1 MRKIKLPS
9 LSLRKKMIMV
19 FCMPTILLFLVN
31 MMLYIGTSSM
41 LNSLNAVYES
51 NTTLN
56 ELSEGLDKVQSATTG
71 YLDTKTSDS
80 LEQYYTYQQ
89 DYINSMQKLSDNND
103 QNENRV
109 MERNI
114 KRMSLNYIDLTSL
127 AVESKRG
134 GNVEKYKSI
143 YEEATRL
150 YGYISNNI
158 TSLNN
163 MQFIN
168 NSKSY
173 GSMMGALQ
181 TLEELNIMTLI
192 VISVAN
198 VAFVVL
204 IASTITE
211 PLVKLASTA
220 NTVANGDFEVNLLPV
235 KSNDEVGVVA
245 KAFNKMVVSI
255 KEYIQKLTES
265 MEVER
270 KLKENELI
278 MENHIKDAEL
288 KYLQSQINPHF
299 LFNTLNAG
307 AQLAMMEGADRTSNY
322 MQRVADF
329 FRYNIKKNKDV
340 VTLKEEIELVD
351 IYIYIINVRFAGEIQ
366 FIKEIDESLL
376 NITMPRMILQ
386 PIVENCINY
395 GIRNIDWAKK
405 ITLSVYGLESFI
417 CVSIKDN
424 GIGMEQE
431 KIQQVLQGSY
441 QSDPS
446 KSDSNGV
453 GLNNCIERL
462 NIYFERDDVLDIIS
476 EGENMGTEI
485 ILYLPQNTFEEI
497 AK

>member
-1 MRKIKLPS
+1 MSRIRLVS

-31 MMLYIGTSSM
+31 MMLYFGTSSM
-41 LNSLNAVYES
+41 LDSLNAVYAS

-56 ELSEGLDKVQSATTG
+56 ELSDGLERVQNATTG

-89 DYINSMQKLSDNND
+89 DYANLIQSLADNND
-103 QNENRV
+103 ESETRV

-114 KRMSLNYIDLTSL
+114 KRMSLNYLELTNQ

-134 GNVEKYKSI
+134 GNVLKYKSI
-143 YEEATRL
+143 YEEVTRL
-150 YGYISNNI
+150 HGYISNNI
-158 TSLNN
+158 TALNN

-181 TLEELNIMTLI
+181 TLEELNIMTLV
-192 VISVAN
+192 VISIAN
-198 VAFVVL
+198 LAFVVL

-211 PLVKLASTA
+211 PLIKLAATA
-220 NTVANGDFEVNLLPV
+220 NNVSQGDFEVDLLQV
-235 KSNDEVGVVA
+235 RSNDEVGVVTR
-245 KAFNKMVVSI
+245 AFNKMVVSI
-255 KEYIQKLTES
+255 RAYIDKLTES

-278 MENHIKDAEL
+278 MENHVKDAEL
-288 KYLQSQINPHF
+288 KYLQAQINPHF

-366 FIKEIDESLL
+366 FDKDIDEKLL
-376 NITMPRMILQ
+376 GVSMPRMILQ

-405 ITLSVYGLESFI
+405 IKLSVYGLENYI

-431 KIQQVLQGSY
+431 KIEQVLEGRY

-462 NIYFERDDVLDIIS
+462 NIFYERDDVLDIIS

-485 ILYLPQNTFEEI
+485 ILYLPEE
-497 AK
+497 

>member
-1 MRKIKLPS
+1 MSRIRLVS

-31 MMLYIGTSSM
+31 MMLYFGTSSM
-41 LNSLNAVYES
+41 LDSLNAVYAS

-56 ELSEGLDKVQSATTG
+56 ELSDGLERVQNATTG

-89 DYINSMQKLSDNND
+89 DYANLIHSLADNND
-103 QNENRV
+103 ESETRV

-114 KRMSLNYIDLTSL
+114 KRMSLNYLELTNQ

-134 GNVEKYKSI
+134 GNVLKYKSI
-143 YEEATRL
+143 YEEVTRL
-150 YGYISNNI
+150 HGYISNNI
-158 TSLNN
+158 TALNN

-181 TLEELNIMTLI
+181 TLEELNIMTLV
-192 VISVAN
+192 VISIAN
-198 VAFVVL
+198 LAFVVL

-211 PLVKLASTA
+211 PLIKLAATA
-220 NTVANGDFEVNLLPV
+220 NNVSQGDFEVDLLQV
-235 KSNDEVGVVA
+235 RSNDEVGVVTR
-245 KAFNKMVVSI
+245 AFNKMVVSI
-255 KEYIQKLTES
+255 RAYIDKLTES

-278 MENHIKDAEL
+278 MENHVKDAEL
-288 KYLQSQINPHF
+288 KYLQAQINPHF

-366 FIKEIDESLL
+366 FDKDIDEKLL
-376 NITMPRMILQ
+376 GVSMPRMILQ

-405 ITLSVYGLESFI
+405 IKLSVYGLENYI

-431 KIQQVLQGSY
+431 KIEQVLEGRY

-462 NIYFERDDVLDIIS
+462 NIFYERDDVLDIIS

-485 ILYLPQNTFEEI
+485 ILYLPEE
-497 AK
+497 